1 VNPASPVIHGR
12 QFRNERMSYRSNR
25 VSPAIFS
32 ALWRSFFV
40 SVACSQ
46 VTTSNPQPLPT
57 FSALERELKAGE
69 THSYRITLV
78 AGQFLYAHVEQ
89 KEIDVTL
96 VLFAP
101 DGREIG
107 EVDSPNERWGTEPVL
122 LLADR
127 SGDYR
132 VEVRAPAKVA
142 PGRYEIRI
150 LQLREATTDDKRL
163 VHAQRLFEEAEK
175 VSSQDNAD
183 ARRASIEKYQ
193 QAAQLFAASA
203 EPLRQ
208 AYTLRMLILRYIQ
221 LGDYRNFLK
230 YSEEALALAQSVHE
244 RRLEGTLETYVGG
257 ANDFL
262 GEVKE
267 ALTHYERAVA
277 LARANGNQSTQA
289 SALNN
294 IGKIFSDSSDQQ
306 KALEYYL
313 QALPLYKPIGNH
325 YAEGITLNNIGIAY
339 NKLGE
344 PQKALDYLQQA
355 LPTLRAEG
363 AKGPESLTLSNIG
376 NAYNRLGD
384 SEKALSYYNQ
394 ARVIQQQIGN
404 KTQEAETLD
413 LLGVLYSQQNQ
424 LQKALEY
431 HEEALKLQRASG
443 NIRREAISLSNLGH
457 VYTVLGRQ
465 REAVD
470 YFNQSLAIFRSIGDL
485 NNAST
490 ALEGRARAEQQ
501 LGNLSDA
508 RKSTEESLSLI
519 EKVRAQSGSQQH
531 RASYLAS
538 RETAYEFLVDLLM
551 QLNVREPGKGHD
563 AEALQ
568 ASEGARA
575 RSLTEMLNEA
585 HVGILEGVD
594 AGLIEKEQDIRR
606 SLNAKAQRQIQL
618 TAAKGRPDDIA
629 ALTTEISALED
640 DYQQVQAA
648 IRKASPAY
656 AALMQPQP
664 LGLEGIQSQLTP
676 STVLLE
682 YALGDVQSYLWVV
695 TPDSLKTYKL
705 PPREQVEKAARQVYE
720 SLTARS
726 VFDDLENPAQRQ
738 SRIAEADTQFRRAS
752 AALSRML
759 LAPAAAEIGTKRLI
773 IVADGAL
780 QYVPF
785 AALSVDRSAGNYRPL
800 VIDHEIA
807 SLPSAS
813 SLAVQ
818 RQTLANRQP
827 APKGVAVIADPVFST
842 VDARFTSSA
851 RAKATPLKA
860 VTTGNNTRIIEHLS
874 GGNGGQLVIARLPF
888 TRQEADQI
896 LAVAPSAS
904 NLKALDFRANRSM
917 VTSGE
922 LGQYRYVHFATHG
935 YVDTARA
942 GLSAIVLSMI
952 DQQGNVQDGF
962 LRTHDIYNLKL
973 PAELV
978 VLSACET
985 GLGKDVKGEGIEGL
999 TRAFMYAGARRVI
1012 VSLWNVNDKATAA
1025 LMQRLYTGM
1034 LRSGKTP
1041 AAALR
1046 AAQVE
1051 MLRTRQWQSPYFW
1064 APFVMQG
1071 EWK

>member
-1 VNPASPVIHGR
+1 
-12 QFRNERMSYRSNR
+12 MS
-25 VSPAIFS
+25 VGLA
-32 ALWRSFFV
+32 
-40 SVACSQ
+40 Q
-46 VTTSNPQPLPT
+46 VTTAPSQGETETLPT
-57 FSALERELKAGE
+57 FSAQERELKGGE
-69 THSYRITLV
+69 THSYRVSLT
-78 AGQFLYAHVEQ
+78 AGQFLYALVEQ
-89 KEIDVTL
+89 KEIDVSL
-96 VLFAP
+96 ALFTP
-101 DGREIG
+101 DGKEIG
-107 EVDSPNERWGTEPVL
+107 EVDSPNDRWGTEPVL
-122 LLADR
+122 LLADKP
-127 SGDYR
+127 GNYR
-132 VEVRAPAKVA
+132 IEVRAPNIKVP
-142 PGRYEIRI
+142 PGRYAIRI
-150 LQLREATTDDKRL
+150 VQLREATADDKTL
-163 VHAQRLFEEAEK
+163 THAERLFEEAEK
-175 VSSQDNAD
+175 IGNEEKAASK
-183 ARRASIEKYQ
+183 RASIDKYLEAAKLFAGRGETYR
-193 QAAQLFAASA
+193 QAITLRALIVRFAQLG
-203 EPLRQ
+203 EP
-208 AYTLRMLILRYIQ
+208 
-221 LGDYRNFLK
+221 RNLLK
-230 YSEEALALAQSVHE
+230 YAREALSLAQTIGD
-244 RRLEGTLETYVGG
+244 RRLEGSLETFVGG
-257 ANDFL
+257 ASNLL

-277 LARANGNQSTQA
+277 LARETGNQGTEA

-294 IGKIFSDSSDQQ
+294 IGFIYSEASDQQ
-306 KALEYYL
+306 KALEYFL
-313 QALPLYKPIGNH
+313 QALPLYKPLGNQFT
-325 YAEGITLNNIGIAY
+325 EGI
-339 NKLGE
+339 
-344 PQKALDYLQQA
+344 
-355 LPTLRAEG
+355 
-363 AKGPESLTLSNIG
+363 TLSNIG
-376 NAYNRLGD
+376 NAYNRLGE
-384 SEKALSYYNQ
+384 SEKAIDYLQQALIRFRAVGSKSPESLALSNIGVAYTRLGDNENALKYYNQ
-394 ARVIQQQIGN
+394 ARTIQQQTGN
-404 KTQEAETLD
+404 KAQEAETLD
-413 LLGVLYSQQNQ
+413 NLGVLYSRQNQ
-424 LQKALEY
+424 LDKALEY
-431 HEEALKLQRASG
+431 HQQALQFQRAVG
-443 NIRREAISLSNLGH
+443 NVRREAVSLSNLGH
-457 VYTVLGRQ
+457 VYTLLNRP

-470 YFNQSLAIFRSIGDL
+470 FYNQSLSIFRSIGDL

-490 ALEGRARAEQQ
+490 ALEGRARAQQQ
-501 LGNLSDA
+501 LGDLNESQ
-508 RKSTEESLSLI
+508 RSIEESLSLV
-519 EKVRAQSGSQQH
+519 ETVRAQSGSQQH

-551 QLNVREPGKGHD
+551 QLHLREPAKGYD

-568 ASEGARA
+568 ASERGRA

-585 HVGILEGVD
+585 HVDILQGVD
-594 AGLIEKEQDIRR
+594 PGLLEKERDIRR

-618 TAAKGRPDDIA
+618 TTQNGRPDDIA
-629 ALTTEISALED
+629 ALTKEISALED

-648 IRKASPAY
+648 IRKASPEY

-664 LGLEGIQSQLTP
+664 LGLEGIQAQLNP
-676 STVLLE
+676 NTVLLE

-695 TPDSLKTYKL
+695 SPESLKTYKL
-705 PPREQVEKAARQVYE
+705 PAREQVEKAARQVYE

-726 VFDDLENPAQRQ
+726 VFDSLENPAQRQ
-738 SRIAEADTQFRRAS
+738 TRIAEADAQFRRAS
-752 AALSRML
+752 ADLSRMI
-759 LAPAAAEIGTKRLI
+759 LAPAAAELGTKRLI

-785 AALSVDRSAGNYRPL
+785 AALSLDRSAGNYRPL

-827 APKGVAVIADPVFST
+827 APKGIAVIADPVFST

-851 RAKATPLKA
+851 RATMPVKT
-860 VTTGNNTRIIEHLS
+860 VSTGNDTRIIEHLS
-874 GGNGGQLVIARLPF
+874 GGSGGQLVIGRLPF

-896 LAVAPSAS
+896 LAVAPSES
-904 NLKALDFRANRSM
+904 NLKAVDFRASRSM

-952 DQQGNVQDGF
+952 DEKGNAQDGF

>member
-1 VNPASPVIHGR
+1 
-12 QFRNERMSYRSNR
+12 MS
-25 VSPAIFS
+25 VGLA
-32 ALWRSFFV
+32 
-40 SVACSQ
+40 Q
-46 VTTSNPQPLPT
+46 VTTAPSQEKTETLPT
-57 FSALERELKAGE
+57 FSAQERELKGGE
-69 THSYRITLV
+69 THSYKLALT
-78 AGQFLYAHVEQ
+78 AGQFLYALVEQ
-89 KEIDVTL
+89 KEIDVT
-96 VLFAP
+96 VALFAP
-101 DGREIG
+101 DGKEIG
-107 EVDSPNERWGTEPVL
+107 EADSPNDRWGTEPVL
-122 LLADR
+122 IVADKP
-127 SGDYR
+127 GNYR
-132 VEVRAPAKVA
+132 IEVRAPNVKVA
-142 PGRYEIRI
+142 PGRYAISI
-150 LQLREATTDDKRL
+150 VQLREATADDKTL
-163 VHAQRLFEEAEK
+163 THAQRLFEEAEK
-175 VSSQDNAD
+175 IGNEEKAASK
-183 ARRASIEKYQ
+183 RASIEKYVE
-193 QAAQLFAASA
+193 AANLFAARG
-203 EPLRQ
+203 ETYRQ
-208 AYTLRMLILRYIQ
+208 ALTLRELIVRFAQ
-221 LGDYRNFLK
+221 LGEPRNLLK
-230 YSEEALALAQSVHE
+230 YAKEALSLAQSIGD
-244 RRLEGTLETYVGG
+244 RRLEGSLETFLGG
-257 ANDFL
+257 ASNLL

-277 LARANGNQSTQA
+277 LARETGNQGTEA

-294 IGKIFSDSSDQQ
+294 IGFIYSESSDQQ

-313 QALPLYKPIGNH
+313 QALPLYKPLGNQFT
-325 YAEGITLNNIGIAY
+325 EGI
-339 NKLGE
+339 
-344 PQKALDYLQQA
+344 
-355 LPTLRAEG
+355 
-363 AKGPESLTLSNIG
+363 TLSNIG
-376 NAYNRLGD
+376 NAYNRLGESEKAID
-384 SEKALSYYNQ
+384 YLQQALSKFRAVGAKSPESLALSNIGLAYTRLNDYEKALSYYNQ
-394 ARVIQQQIGN
+394 ARAIQQQTGN
-404 KTQEAETLD
+404 KAQEAETLD
-413 LLGVLYSQQNQ
+413 NLGVLYSRQNQ
-424 LQKALEY
+424 VEKAREYHQQALE
-431 HEEALKLQRASG
+431 LQRAVV
-443 NIRREAISLSNLGH
+443 NVRREAISLSNLGH
-457 VYTVLGRQ
+457 VYTLLARP

-470 YFNQSLAIFRSIGDL
+470 YFNQSLSIFRSIGDL

-508 RKSTEESLSLI
+508 RKSIEESLSLI
-519 EKVRAQSGSQQH
+519 ETVRAQSGSQQH

-551 QLNVREPGKGHD
+551 QLNVREPGKGYD

-568 ASEGARA
+568 ASERARA

-585 HVGILEGVD
+585 HVDILEGVG
-594 AGLIEKEQDIRR
+594 ARLIERERDIRR

-629 ALTTEISALED
+629 ALSKEISALED

-664 LGLEGIQSQLTP
+664 LGLEGIQAQLNP
-676 STVLLE
+676 NTVLLE
-682 YALGDVQSYLWVV
+682 YSLGDVQSYLWVV

-705 PPREQVEKAARQVYE
+705 PARDQVEKAARQVYE

-726 VFDDLENPAQRQ
+726 VFDSLENPAQRQ
-738 SRIAEADTQFRRAS
+738 ARIAEADAQFRRAS
-752 AALSRML
+752 ADLSRMI
-759 LAPAAAEIGTKRLI
+759 LAPAAAQLGTKRLV

-785 AALSVDRSAGNYRPL
+785 AALSLDRSQRPL
-800 VIDHEIA
+800 IVDHEIA
-807 SLPSAS
+807 SLPSTS

-818 RQTLANRQP
+818 RLTLANRKP
-827 APKGVAVIADPVFST
+827 APKGLAVIADPVFST
-842 VDARFTSSA
+842 LDARFISNT
-851 RAKATPLKA
+851 RVKAAPVKT
-860 VTTGNNTRIIEHLS
+860 VSMGNDTRIIEHLS
-874 GGNGGQLVIARLPF
+874 GGNGGQFVIGRLPF

-896 LAVAPSAS
+896 LGVAPSES
-904 NLKALDFRANRSM
+904 NLKAVDFRANRSV

-952 DQQGNVQDGF
+952 DEQGNAQDGF
-962 LRTHDIYNLKL
+962 VRTHDIYNLKL

-1025 LMQRLYTGM
+1025 LMQRLYMGM

-1046 AAQVE
+1046 AAQIE

-1071 EWK
+1071 EWN

>member
-1 VNPASPVIHGR
+1 
-12 QFRNERMSYRSNR
+12 MSQRLHNISHK
-25 VSPAIFS
+25 IFS
-32 ALWRSFFV
+32 ALWLSLFV
-40 SVACSQ
+40 SVGFAQ
-46 VTTSNPQPLPT
+46 VTTAPNQERTQTLPT
-57 FSALERELKAGE
+57 FSAQERDLKGGE
-69 THSYRITLV
+69 THSYRLPLI
-78 AGQFLYAHVEQ
+78 AGQFFYAVVEQ
-89 KEIDVTL
+89 KEIDVS
-96 VLFAP
+96 VALFAP
-101 DGREIG
+101 DGKEIG
-107 EVDSPNERWGTEPVL
+107 EADSPNDRWGTEPVL
-122 LLADR
+122 LVADKA
-127 SGDYR
+127 GDYLI
-132 VEVRAPAKVA
+132 EVRSPNSKVA
-142 PGRYEIRI
+142 PGRYAISI
-150 LQLREATTDDKRL
+150 VQLREATADDKTFT
-163 VHAQRLFEEAEK
+163 HAQRLYEEAERSGNEEK
-175 VSSQDNAD
+175 AD
-183 ARRASIEKYQ
+183 SKRASIDKYLES
-193 QAAQLFAASA
+193 ANLFAARG
-203 EPLRQ
+203 ETYRQ
-208 AYTLRMLILRYIQ
+208 ALTLRAMIVRFAQ
-221 LGDYRNFLK
+221 LGDYRNLLK
-230 YSEEALALAQSVHE
+230 YAKEGLSLAQSISD
-244 RRLEGTLETYVGG
+244 RRLEGSLENYVGG
-257 ANDFL
+257 ANNFL

-267 ALTHYERAVA
+267 ALIHYERATV
-277 LARANGNQSTQA
+277 LARANGFQAVEA

-294 IGKIFSDSSDQQ
+294 IGAIYSDASDQQ
-306 KALEYYL
+306 KALEYFL
-313 QALPLYKPIGNH
+313 QALPLYKPLGIQN
-325 YAEGITLNNIGIAY
+325 AEGITLNNIGNAY
-339 NKLGE
+339 IKLGE

-355 LPTLRAEG
+355 LPRFRALG
-363 AKGPESLTLSNIG
+363 LKGPESFTLSNMGI
-376 NAYNRLGD
+376 AYRSLGD
-384 SEKALSYYNQ
+384 NEKALSYFNQ
-394 ARVIQQQIGN
+394 ARALQQQTGN
-404 KTQEAETLD
+404 KLQEAETLD
-413 LLGVLYSQQNQ
+413 QLGVLYSQQNQ
-424 LQKALEY
+424 PQRALEY
-431 HEEALKLQRASG
+431 HQQALQLLRASG
-443 NIRREAISLSNLGH
+443 QIRWEAVSLSNLGH
-457 VYTVLGRQ
+457 VYTVLGRP
-465 REAVD
+465 REGVD
-470 YFNQSLAIFRSIGDL
+470 YFDQSLAIFRSIGDL

-501 LGNLSDA
+501 LGNLSES
-508 RKSTEESLSLI
+508 RKSIEESLSLI
-519 EKVRAQSGSQQH
+519 ETVRAQSGSQQH

-568 ASEGARA
+568 ASERGRA

-585 HVGILEGVD
+585 HVDILEGVD
-594 AGLIEKEQDIRR
+594 AGLIEKERDIRR

-618 TAAKGRPDDIA
+618 TATKGRPDDIA
-629 ALTTEISALED
+629 ALNKEISALED

-648 IRKASPAY
+648 IRKASPVY

-664 LGLEGIQSQLTP
+664 LGLEGIQAQL
-676 STVLLE
+676 SANTVLLE
-682 YALGDVQSYLWVV
+682 YSLGDAQSYLWVV

-705 PPREQVEKAARQVYE
+705 PPREQVEKLARQVYE

-726 VFDDLENPAQRQ
+726 VFNSLESSAQRQ
-738 SRIAEADTQFRRAS
+738 TRIADADAQFRQAS
-752 AALSRML
+752 AELSRMI
-759 LAPAAAEIGTKRLI
+759 LAPAAAQLGTRRLV

-785 AALSVDRSAGNYRPL
+785 AALSLDRSLRPL
-800 VIDHEIA
+800 IVDHEIA
-807 SLPSAS
+807 SAPSIS

-818 RQTLANRQP
+818 RQSLTDRKP

-842 VDARFTSSA
+842 VDARFTGST
-851 RAKATPLKA
+851 RVKATA
-860 VTTGNNTRIIEHLS
+860 VNTVSTGNDTRIIEHLS
-874 GGNGGQLVIARLPF
+874 GGSGAQLTIGRLPF

-904 NLKALDFRANRSM
+904 NLKAVDFRANRSM

-952 DQQGNVQDGF
+952 DEQGNTQDGF

-1034 LRSGKTP
+1034 LRGGKSP

-1046 AAQVE
+1046 AAQIE

-1071 EWK
+1071 EWN